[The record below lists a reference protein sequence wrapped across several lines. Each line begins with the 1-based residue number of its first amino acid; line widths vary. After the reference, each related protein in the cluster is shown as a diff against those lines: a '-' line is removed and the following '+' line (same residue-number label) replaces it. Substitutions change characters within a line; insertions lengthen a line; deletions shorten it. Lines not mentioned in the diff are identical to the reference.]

1 MNDALKTPLAAAGRV
16 LLALIFITSGFSKLG
31 NLDGTAGYIAS
42 VGLPAGGALALGA
55 GLLEVVAGLALAIG
69 FKARWAALALG
80 VFTIVAALLFHRYWA
95 MPEQQQFMQQ
105 LLFMKNQAIAGGMF
119 IVASLGAGAASIDAR
134 LARA

>member
-105 LLFMKNQAIAGGMF
+105 LLFMKNLAIAGGMF

-134 LARA
+134 LSRA

>member
-1 MNDALKTPLAAAGRV
+1 MNDALNTPLAVAGRV

-105 LLFMKNQAIAGGMF
+105 LLFMKNLAIAGGMF

>member
-105 LLFMKNQAIAGGMF
+105 LLFMKNLAIAGGMF